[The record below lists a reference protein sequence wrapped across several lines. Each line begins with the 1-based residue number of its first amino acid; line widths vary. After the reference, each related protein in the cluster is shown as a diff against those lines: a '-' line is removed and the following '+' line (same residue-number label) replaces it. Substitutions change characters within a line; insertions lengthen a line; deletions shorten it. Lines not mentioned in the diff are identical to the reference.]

1 MVIWLIEIE
10 QVDLVGSDR
19 SSPVHGDHGIFMCG
33 VIFFIPGTPA
43 GITVS
48 IVGTVSVINSGQ
60 RVIVRT
66 IVRQMQGCSCYVV
79 VFVDHRFCDMMSPI
93 FLNVSSVM
101 PSRFQVTSRASK
113 GLPSA

>member
-79 VFVDHRFCDMMSPI
+79 VFVDHR
-93 FLNVSSVM
+93 
-101 PSRFQVTSRASK
+101 
-113 GLPSA
+113 